1 MATPTVRTV
10 NAQNQNHLVHAAS
23 NEAGWRRYLET
34 LSRHTGCANAFY
46 NLSAMNC
53 AGLAASDWH
62 ESREILPIATW
73 KSLFPGAD
81 IKPADGCTGV
91 YCVKSRPRGA
101 GGGLFYVDELF
112 PPALLVGLPPTML
125 RGAARVLDLS
135 VDIAAASWSDAEA
148 GLYRIVNVADM
159 DSDTDAAPEAE
170 RVPVA
175 WVDLDQNTRFV
186 IEAHFRAQ
194 GPGCASPVLP
204 PDDVKGKASSLKMY
218 VNEIVKTAAPLIKQM
233 RNGYRAAFE
242 RHRRDVIPE
251 SGPDRDNG
259 PDAAVGGAGAKAG
272 DVQEPHPDEGG
283 GRPAPVE
290 AKEDRGGP
298 GVYVGNLAREPIERA
313 MRAIGRHSR
322 ADGDRVDMET
332 AASPSSETA
341 GDAGAIGRHFA
352 RKGETVDSPVA
363 GDQVGSRKGT
373 DVETVSRPEAPPV
386 PLRAAGTDDGGPDVK
401 SGRETVGDTGGAV
414 PAREGGRPAESRTEA
429 HERRRERLGRHGRP
443 SERGADDGGEVD
455 TMRPHGRRYRRMD
468 GEDADGNGPE
478 RHAMRRRRAVE
489 AKPAPEAPPEKYYPH
504 GRPPRE
510 TAGHA
515 KSAAARTAK
524 DRGKKKKPPT
534 GKGSS

>member
-1 MATPTVRTV
+1 MAAPTVRTV
-10 NAQNQNHLVHAAS
+10 NAQNQNHLVFAAS

-73 KSLFPGAD
+73 RSLFPGAD
-81 IKPADGCTGV
+81 IKAADGCRGV
-91 YCVKSRPRGA
+91 YGVKSRPRGS

-112 PPALLVGLPPTML
+112 PPALLVGLPPTRL

-135 VDIAAASWSDAEA
+135 VDIAAASWNDAKA
-148 GLYRIVNVADM
+148 GLHRLVNVADM
-159 DSDTDAAPEAE
+159 DGDADAAPEAE

-175 WVDLDQNTRFV
+175 WDDLDENTRFV

-204 PDDVKGKASSLKMY
+204 PDDVRAKASSLKRY
-218 VNEIVKTAAPLIKQM
+218 VNEIVKTAAPLIRQM

-251 SGPDRDNG
+251 SDHSRESVRG
-259 PDAAVGGAGAKAG
+259 AAESGIAGKAGGVEESRLLESGYRPTPMETLPLEVSKDGAGLHV
-272 DVQEPHPDEGG
+272 DVGE
-283 GRPAPVE
+283 
-290 AKEDRGGP
+290 
-298 GVYVGNLAREPIERA
+298 LAREPIEKA

-322 ADGDRVDMET
+322 ADGDGAGPQGGSLEVADTEAEPCPVT
-332 AASPSSETA
+332 PS
-341 GDAGAIGRHFA
+341 
-352 RKGETVDSPVA
+352 
-363 GDQVGSRKGT
+363 
-373 DVETVSRPEAPPV
+373 V
-386 PLRAAGTDDGGPDVK
+386 PMRAAGAGDRSPDAK
-401 SGRETVGDTGGAV
+401 TGRGTAGDTGGAV
-414 PAREGGRPAESRTEA
+414 PAGEGGRLAESRAEA

-443 SERGADDGGEVD
+443 MERGADDGGEVD
-455 TMRPHGRRYRRMD
+455 VLRPRGRRYRREEGD
-468 GEDADGNGPE
+468 GEAGGPE
-478 RHAMRRRRAVE
+478 RHAMRRRRSPE
-489 AKPAPEAPPEKYYPH
+489 AKPEPVAPPEKYYPH

-534 GKGSS
+534 SKGSS

>member
-91 YCVKSRPRGA
+91 YCVKSRPRGS

-272 DVQEPHPDEGG
+272 DVQEPHPDE
-283 GRPAPVE
+283 
-290 AKEDRGGP
+290 
-298 GVYVGNLAREPIERA
+298 
-313 MRAIGRHSR
+313 
-322 ADGDRVDMET
+322 
-332 AASPSSETA
+332 
-341 GDAGAIGRHFA
+341 
-352 RKGETVDSPVA
+352 
-363 GDQVGSRKGT
+363 
-373 DVETVSRPEAPPV
+373 
-386 PLRAAGTDDGGPDVK
+386 
-401 SGRETVGDTGGAV
+401 
-414 PAREGGRPAESRTEA
+414 
-429 HERRRERLGRHGRP
+429 
-443 SERGADDGGEVD
+443 
-455 TMRPHGRRYRRMD
+455 
-468 GEDADGNGPE
+468 DGNGPE
-478 RHAMRRRRAVE
+478 LHAMRRRRAGE

>member
-1 MATPTVRTV
+1 
-10 NAQNQNHLVHAAS
+10 
-23 NEAGWRRYLET
+23 
-34 LSRHTGCANAFY
+34 
-46 NLSAMNC
+46 MNC

-91 YCVKSRPRGA
+91 YCVKSRPRGS

-313 MRAIGRHSR
+313 MRAIGR
-322 ADGDRVDMET
+322 
-332 AASPSSETA
+332 
-341 GDAGAIGRHFA
+341 
-352 RKGETVDSPVA
+352 
-363 GDQVGSRKGT
+363 
-373 DVETVSRPEAPPV
+373 
-386 PLRAAGTDDGGPDVK
+386 GTDDGGPDVK

-414 PAREGGRPAESRTEA
+414 PAREVGRPAESRTEA
-429 HERRRERLGRHGRP
+429 RERRRERLGRHGRP

-478 RHAMRRRRAVE
+478 LHAMRRRRAGE

>member
-91 YCVKSRPRGA
+91 YCVKSRPRGS

-251 SGPDRDNG
+251 SGP
-259 PDAAVGGAGAKAG
+259 
-272 DVQEPHPDEGG
+272 
-283 GRPAPVE
+283 
-290 AKEDRGGP
+290 
-298 GVYVGNLAREPIERA
+298 
-313 MRAIGRHSR
+313 
-322 ADGDRVDMET
+322 
-332 AASPSSETA
+332 
-341 GDAGAIGRHFA
+341 
-352 RKGETVDSPVA
+352 ETVDSPVA

-414 PAREGGRPAESRTEA
+414 PAREVGRPAESRTEA
-429 HERRRERLGRHGRP
+429 RERRRERLGRHGRP

-478 RHAMRRRRAVE
+478 LHAMRRRRAGE